1 MEQLSSLALLA
12 QEKRQP
18 ASGIV
23 ADAVREAIF
32 RGVLKRGEPLRQDA
46 IAKQFGVSQVTV
58 REALRVLGD
67 EGIVDII
74 PRRGSVVTSLS
85 PDDVEEIVELRV
97 ALETML
103 IARAIPRLGEDDF
116 ETIEAIVRKLDKAR
130 TLDDQLA
137 LNLDFHQHL
146 YAKAGRPRTLAVL
159 DRLRLA
165 LEPYLRLL
173 WTRSTYKSRSQGDH
187 RDIIALC
194 RAADVKKAQAAL
206 SKHITKTGEE
216 IRQLLHTD

>member
-1 MEQLSSLALLA
+1 
-12 QEKRQP
+12 
-18 ASGIV
+18 
-23 ADAVREAIF
+23 
-32 RGVLKRGEPLRQDA
+32 
-46 IAKQFGVSQVTV
+46 VSQVTV

-74 PRRGSVVTSLS
+74 PRRGAVVTSLS

-103 IARAIPRLGEDDF
+103 IARAIPRLGEEDF

-187 RDIIALC
+187 RDILALC
-194 RAADVKKAQAAL
+194 RAADVKKAQSAL

-216 IRQLLHTD
+216 IRQLLRAD